1 MRYVFVEE
9 KMFWSIREVYDR
21 VAPEWYQP
29 RILEPELA
37 AGFARFKS
45 LLKDL
50 PNGPLDWETADHA
63 PCRVLYAYLPDREPR
78 FVEAM
83 IAIAGLLE
91 ELGPKWV
98 FEAEVE
104 DDSGVYLFLC
114 KGLLHFRDTKAA
126 RKFVKAVCAPK
137 IQEQALALGKGLLQF
152 GDAKRARKFAE
163 EACPPKMQEQ
173 QSIDRSD
180 YPMVSEY
187 DGLVRPKRYERLV
200 KAELS
205 WVTELG
211 FEPGVMYGTKHK
223 LRPAYDLG
231 FRLRLVDSEGS
242 SCVCA
247 YGVELGFNDHGSQ
260 GARLFWMTD
269 HLKPML
275 KKLASLGFSSHPL
288 KRPDSIYKRG
298 LLSRGLTAFLVRGQA
313 LEFCLWGYGHPDEV
327 YDRKVER
334 LRGIDDGIWALD
346 EARIDEDLSEDPG
359 ILFGE
364 VRIASPQAPLVES
377 DLVKLGFELI
387 GESRAGLSRWLC
399 DGRIVVELRSDVT
412 TDLVV
417 PVFVAASLRDPG
429 KLGVALQ
436 AKPVA
441 DPTERS
447 AHELTFEWDF
457 GNALVRTKESVELIR
472 RQR

>member
-1 MRYVFVEE
+1 MVGPSIERAIEYNVLGKPIGSQSMRYVFVEE

-21 VAPEWYQP
+21 IAPEWYQP

-37 AGFARFKS
+37 AGFARFKR

-50 PNGPLDWETADHA
+50 PNGPLDWETSDHA

-104 DDSGVYLFLC
+104 DDSGVDLFIC

-137 IQEQALALGKGLLQF
+137 
-152 GDAKRARKFAE
+152 
-163 EACPPKMQEQ
+163 MQEQ
-173 QSIDRSD
+173 RSIDRSD

-187 DGLVRPKRYERLV
+187 DGLVRPKKYERFA
-200 KAELS
+200 KTELK

-211 FEPGVMYGTKHK
+211 FEPGVMYGTKYK
-223 LRPAYDLG
+223 SEPAYGLRVD
-231 FRLRLVDSEGS
+231 LRLDDSAGS
-242 SCVCA
+242 TCVCA

-275 KKLASLGFSSHPL
+275 EKLASLGFSSHPL

-313 LEFCLWGYGHPDEV
+313 LEFCLWGYGDPEEMCAKQAAD
-327 YDRKVER
+327 

-346 EARIDEDLSEDPG
+346 EARIDEGLGGDPG

-364 VRIASPQAPLVES
+364 VRIASPQAVLVEA

-399 DGRIVVELRSDVT
+399 DGRIVVELRSDAT

-417 PVFVAASLRDPG
+417 PVFVAASLRAPG
-429 KLGVALQ
+429 KLGAALH
-436 AKPVA
+436 AKPVTA
-441 DPTERS
+441 PTQRS

-457 GNALVRTKESVELIR
+457 GRALVRTKESVELIR

>member
-9 KMFWSIREVYDR
+9 KMFWSIRKVYDR
-21 VAPEWYQP
+21 IAPEWYQP
-29 RILEPELA
+29 RILEPELT
-37 AGFARFKS
+37 AGFARFKR
-45 LLKDL
+45 LLKAM
-50 PNGPLDWETADHA
+50 PSGPLDWETADHA

-78 FVEAM
+78 FVESM

-104 DDSGVYLFLC
+104 DESGVDLFLSN
-114 KGLLHFRDTKAA
+114 GLLHFRDTK
-126 RKFVKAVCAPK
+126 
-137 IQEQALALGKGLLQF
+137 E
-152 GDAKRARKFAE
+152 ARKFAKA
-163 EACPPKMQEQ
+163 ACAPKMQEQ
-173 QSIDRSD
+173 SSIDRSD

-187 DGLVRPKRYERLV
+187 DDLVRPTRYESLV
-200 KAELS
+200 KSELS
-205 WVTELG
+205 WVAELG

-223 LRPAYDLG
+223 SMPAYDLSVG
-231 FRLRLVDSEGS
+231 LRLDDSAGS
-242 SCVCA
+242 TCVSA

-275 KKLASLGFSSHPL
+275 EKLASLGFSNHLL
-288 KRPDSIYKRG
+288 KRPDSIYKAG

-313 LEFCLWGYGHPDEV
+313 LEFCLWGYGDPEEMCAKQAAD
-327 YDRKVER
+327 
-334 LRGIDDGIWALD
+334 LRGIEDGIWALE
-346 EARIDEDLSEDPG
+346 EARIDEDLSGDPG

-377 DLVKLGFELI
+377 DLVKLGFGLI
-387 GESRAGLSRWLC
+387 GESRQGLSRWLC
-399 DGRIVVELRSDVT
+399 DGRIVVELRSDAT

-429 KLGVALQ
+429 KLGTALR
-436 AKPVA
+436 AKPIS
-441 DPTERS
+441 DPTGKA
-447 AHELTFEWDF
+447 AHELTLEWDF
-457 GNALVRTKESVELIR
+457 GKALVRTKDSVELIR
-472 RQR
+472 CQG